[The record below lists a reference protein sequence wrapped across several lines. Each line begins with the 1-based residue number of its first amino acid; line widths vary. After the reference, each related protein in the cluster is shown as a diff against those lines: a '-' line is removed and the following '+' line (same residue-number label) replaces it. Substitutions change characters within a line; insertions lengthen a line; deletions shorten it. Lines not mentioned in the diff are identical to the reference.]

1 MVLLVGALSDGGGAT
16 SNEHQLQQLH
26 GGLQQSFPLA
36 KGFALDEARLD
47 A

>member
-1 MVLLVGALSDGGGAT
+1 MVEVRQAT
-16 SNEHQLQQLH
+16 SISLQQLH

-36 KGFALDEARLD
+36 KGFALDEAMLD